1 MKILNPFLW
10 KKKPI
15 SIASDSA
22 SRTAQRICSATRV
35 ILAKWIFSGLRCPH
49 LYKWDTKVNESDNVQ
64 LCDTPK
70 SYLH

>member
-15 SIASDSA
+15 SIASYSA
-22 SRTAQRICSATRV
+22 SRTTQKICSATRV

-49 LYKWDTKVNESDNVQ
+49 LYKWGQ
-64 LCDTPK
+64 
-70 SYLH
+70 